1 MGRWIMEQIAR
12 KIPLKDGLVVL
23 WKVLDLRA
31 DKIFSTDSLIELAAY
46 VVKNAYLSIALF
58 STNNYGGV
66 SLEQKWLHLMQ

>member
-1 MGRWIMEQIAR
+1 MGRWIMEQVAR
-12 KIPLKDGLVVL
+12 KIPHKDGLVVL

-31 DKIFSTDSLIELAAY
+31 DKIVSTDSLIELAAY

>member
-1 MGRWIMEQIAR
+1 MGRWIMEQVAR
-12 KIPLKDGLVVL
+12 KIPHKDGLVVL

-31 DKIFSTDSLIELAAY
+31 DNIVSTDSLIELAAY

>member
-1 MGRWIMEQIAR
+1 MEQIAR

>member
-31 DKIFSTDSLIELAAY
+31 DNIVSTDSLIELAAY